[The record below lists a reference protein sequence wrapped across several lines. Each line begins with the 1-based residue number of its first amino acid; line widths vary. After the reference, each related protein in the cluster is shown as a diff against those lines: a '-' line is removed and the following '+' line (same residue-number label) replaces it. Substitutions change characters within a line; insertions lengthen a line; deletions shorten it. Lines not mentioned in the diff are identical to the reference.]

1 MFLTG
6 YTVAMVT
13 CYGTKITIID
23 SAMAGH
29 LRDTN
34 TLVSLDKQREVLIC
48 QSIAFGKV
56 LETVASKPALI
67 SLIKI

>member
-1 MFLTG
+1 
-6 YTVAMVT
+6 MVT
-13 CYGTKITIID
+13 CYATKITIID

-67 SLIKI
+67 SLIKIWRKPRI